1 MADAVPLVGRAP
13 QVAALRRAVAAPPV
27 VVRLE
32 GEAGVGK
39 TRLLGEL
46 STPGRVVLAAVC
58 QPFRE
63 PFPLAPLVDA
73 VLSAP
78 IPLGGNALLG
88 ALAPLLPELADRL
101 PPALPSLGDPRM
113 DRHRL
118 YRALREV
125 LAGVTPAVLV
135 LDDLHW
141 ADEQT
146 VEFLR
151 FLTGHLPERLALVVA
166 YRPNEIDAGVRAALG
181 PGTTVR
187 LEPLTGAQTAAMAH
201 ALLGR
206 GRPSTS
212 AREALHRRTGGVP
225 FAIEELVR
233 DAAERG
239 GSPWAELAGERVPE
253 NFREAIEQ
261 RLARVAPEVRELIGA
276 AAVFGAP
283 VGGAE
288 LCRIAGMAGVTG
300 TARAASTAAAAGAAE
315 QARAIGAAG
324 TAEQARAAEAAG
336 AAEGAGAAGAEVLAA
351 AVRSELLRESGGRYR
366 CRHEL
371 AEQAIRLTL
380 GAGQRQ
386 VLHRRIASMLTEGP
400 EPLPHNRI
408 AHHLRSCGDLAGWR
422 EHAELAADRA
432 VEVGDPGT
440 AVSGLRA
447 LLADPGQSA
456 GDGERLA
463 LKLGRVAVDGL
474 DGTVTIA
481 VLREVV
487 TGVALSPAVCG
498 ELRYALGLLLLNQA
512 GEPAAGYRELARAAR
527 ELRVDR
533 PELAARVM
541 SSLSNI
547 HAGHQHLDVH
557 LGWLAE
563 AERLAEAHTDPVH
576 HLAFAVNRV
585 TTLLTCGRP
594 EAWRLA
600 PELLADPVDPVLGR
614 HHMRGCLNIVDAAAW
629 LGHYGQADRYLSHG
643 RELAGK
649 FSAPY
654 TEEQLAVAEVLLA
667 WLRGD
672 WTGLLPRAADLAA
685 KYADL
690 PRIAVECRL
699 IEGALAAAAGE
710 QERALRLLREMG
722 SAAPPVVATAGALVA
737 EELLRRG
744 SVAAAVAGIEAA
756 LAVLRRTGM
765 WVWASEITPVAV
777 DVLCAAGRIGEARE
791 LLAEHGRG
799 IDGLDC
805 PASAAALAL
814 GTAVLRHRQS
824 EVDGALAGYR
834 VAAEL
839 FGALPRPYWL
849 ARTWLLAGECAGPDG
864 LARVRAAGVAFAG
877 LGATRWVRQC
887 EKVSR
892 AGGGTGRKRGRPGY
906 GDRLSPREL
915 ETAEL
920 AALGRT
926 NRQIAAALEL
936 SVRTVEQHVA
946 HALRKLDLASRRELS
961 RVFGERGG
969 APRRPTP

>member
-1 MADAVPLVGRAP
+1 MDEGRVPLVGRGP
-13 QVAALRRAVAAPPV
+13 QVAALRQAVAAPPV
-27 VVRLE
+27 VLRLE
-32 GEAGVGK
+32 GEPGVGK
-39 TRLLGEL
+39 TRLLAEL
-46 STPGRVVLAAVC
+46 SAPGRVLLSAAC

-78 IPLGGNALLG
+78 VPLGGNALLG

-118 YRALREV
+118 FRALREL
-125 LAGVTPAVLV
+125 LAGAGPAVLV

-166 YRPNEIDAGVRAALG
+166 YRPGELDPEVRAALG

-187 LEPLTGAQTAAMAH
+187 LEPLTDRQTAAMAL
-201 ALLGR
+201 AMLGG
-206 GRPSTS
+206 GRVPAQ
-212 AREALHRRTGGVP
+212 AREALQRRTGGVP
-225 FAIEELVR
+225 FAIEEVVR

-239 GSPWAELAGERVPE
+239 GAPWAELAGDRVPA

-261 RLARVAPEVRELIGA
+261 RLARVAAQVRAVTGA

-283 VGGAE
+283 VRAAE
-288 LCRIAGMAGVTG
+288 LCRVAGV
-300 TARAASTAAAAGAAE
+300 S
-315 QARAIGAAG
+315 
-324 TAEQARAAEAAG
+324 AEA
-336 AAEGAGAAGAEVLAA
+336 LAA
-351 AVRSELLRESGGRYR
+351 AVRSDLLRESDERYR

-380 GAGQRQ
+380 DTGQRQ
-386 VLHRRIASMLTEGP
+386 RWHRRIAEVLAERP
-400 EPLPHNRI
+400 EPLPHTRI
-408 AHHLRSCGDLAGWR
+408 AHHLHSCGDLAGWR
-422 EHAELAADRA
+422 RHTELAADRA
-432 VEVGDPGT
+432 VAVGDPGA
-440 AVSGLRA
+440 AVASLRA
-447 LLADPGQSA
+447 LLAEPVREHGSS
-456 GDGERLA
+456 ERLA
-463 LKLGRVAVDGL
+463 LKLGRTAVDGL
-474 DGTVTIA
+474 DGTATIA
-481 VLREVV
+481 VLREVLA
-487 TGVALSPAVCG
+487 GVPLPPAVRG
-498 ELRYALGLLLLNQA
+498 ELRYSLGLLLLNQA
-512 GEPAAGYRELARAAR
+512 GEPAAGYRELEQAAG
-527 ELRVDR
+527 ELRVAR

-557 LGWLAE
+557 LRWLAE

-600 PELLADPVDPVLGR
+600 PELLTEPLDPALGR
-614 HHMRGCLNIVDAAAW
+614 HHMRGCLNFVDATAW
-629 LGHYGQADRYLSHG
+629 LGHYAQADRYLAHG
-643 RELAGK
+643 RELARK

-654 TEEQLAVAEVLLA
+654 TEEQLAVAEILLA

-685 KYADL
+685 KYAGL

-699 IEGALAAAAGE
+699 VEGALAAEAGE
-710 QERALRLLREMG
+710 PDRALRLLREQEA
-722 SAAPPVVATAGALVA
+722 AAPPVAATASAIVA
-737 EELLRRG
+737 GEQLRRG
-744 SVAAAVAGIEAA
+744 SVAAAAESVASAVE
-756 LAVLRRTGM
+756 VLRRTGM

-777 DVLCAAGRIGEARE
+777 EVLCAAGRPGAARE
-791 LLAEHGRG
+791 LLAEHRQGIEGR
-799 IDGLDC
+799 DC
-805 PASAAALAL
+805 PASAAALEL
-814 GTAVLRHRQS
+814 GEAILRDRES
-824 EVDGALAGYR
+824 EVDGALAGYL
-834 VAAEL
+834 ATEEL
-839 FGALPRPYWL
+839 FAALPRPYWL
-849 ARTWLLAGECAGPDG
+849 ARTRLLAGECAGDA
-864 LARVRAAGVAFAG
+864 ARVRAAAEDFAA
-877 LGATRWVRQC
+877 LGATRRVRQC
-887 EKVSR
+887 EKVLR
-892 AGGGTGRKRGRPGY
+892 DLGGTGRRRGRPGY

-946 HALRKLDLASRRELS
+946 HALRKLDLSSRHELA
-961 RVFGERGG
+961 RLFGEGGG